1 MFKPETREYRS
12 FTSFQAIE
20 NKSDNPA
27 YHVHGRAVV
36 FEQPTC
42 LFEYEGIK
50 YYEVIDRNAFAFCDM
65 SDVIMNYNHG
75 GKPVARLRNKT
86 LALNITHDG
95 VDVDAYLA
103 GTHEGR
109 NLYEEI
115 NGGYIDKMSWAFI
128 VDENGGDTYDPETHT
143 RRILRVKKLYDVAA
157 VDFPAYEQT
166 SLSARRSYM
175 EEHIKDFARL
185 ESEQRRKKL
194 IIMSLC

>member
-1 MFKPETREYRS
+1 MFKPEMREYRT

-20 NKSDNPA
+20 NKTESPA
-27 YHVHGRAVV
+27 YQVRGRAVV

-42 LFEYEGIK
+42 LFENDGIK
-50 YYEVIDRNAFAFCDM
+50 YYEVVDRNAFAFCDM

-86 LALNITHDG
+86 LALDLSSEG
-95 VDVDAYLA
+95 LDVSAYLA
-103 GTHEGR
+103 GTQEGR

-128 VDENGGDTYDPETHT
+128 IDENGGDTYDAETHT
-143 RRILRVKKLYDVAA
+143 RRILRVKKLFDVSA

-166 SLSARRSYM
+166 SLSARKSFM